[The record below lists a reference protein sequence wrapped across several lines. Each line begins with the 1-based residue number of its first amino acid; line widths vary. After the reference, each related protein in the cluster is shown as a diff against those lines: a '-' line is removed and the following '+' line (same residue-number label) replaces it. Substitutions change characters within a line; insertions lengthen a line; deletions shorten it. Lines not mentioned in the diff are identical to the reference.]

1 MPLAVKILALT
12 ALALAVFW
20 AVVQYRARAE
30 EAQAEASHPPEGQ
43 VIEVQG
49 HDVHAVVMGSGPD
62 LVLIHGASG
71 NTRDMT
77 LSLAPRLAREFRV
90 FVFDRPGLGYTDRI
104 DASGASIA
112 QQADLLS
119 AAATQLGAEK
129 PIVVGHS
136 YGGAVA
142 LAWAVH
148 HPDNLSALVALS
160 AASHT
165 WTTGLSTYYKIL
177 SHPVLGPIVIP
188 LITVFVPETRV
199 EQAVG
204 AVFTPDPVPEGYM
217 EHFGPGLTLR
227 RESLRANALQ
237 RANLLDEIRSLVPHY
252 PQIDVPT
259 EILHGTADDTVGLS
273 IHSEPLA
280 NAIPDAR
287 LTTLDGA
294 GHMIQH
300 SEEDAVVDAIRRAA
314 QRAGLRPGG

>member
-1 MPLAVKILALT
+1 MPLAVKILALLV
-12 ALALAVFW
+12 LALAVFW
-20 AVVQYRARAE
+20 TVVQYRASAE

-43 VIEVQG
+43 VIEVNGQK
-49 HDVHAVVMGSGPD
+49 VHAVVMGSGPD
-62 LVLIHGASG
+62 VVLIHGASG

-77 LSLAPRLAREFRV
+77 LSLAPRLAREFRI

-104 DASGASIA
+104 SPSGTTITE
-112 QQADLLS
+112 QADLLS
-119 AAATQLGAEK
+119 AAASQLGAEK
-129 PIVVGHS
+129 PVVVGHS

-148 HPDNLSALVALS
+148 HPDRLSALVPLS

-165 WTTGLSTYYKIL
+165 WTTGLSTYYKLL
-177 SHPVLGPIVIP
+177 SHPVLGPLLIP
-188 LITVFVPETRV
+188 MITAFVPESRV

-204 AVFTPDPVPEGYM
+204 AVFTPDPVPENYM
-217 EHFGPGLTLR
+217 DHFGPGLTLR
-227 RESLRANALQ
+227 RQSLRANALQ
-237 RANLLDEIRSLVPHY
+237 RANLLEEIRALVPHY

-273 IHSEPLA
+273 IHSAPLA
-280 NAIPDAR
+280 EAIPGAT
-287 LTTLDGA
+287 LTPLDGA

-300 SEEDAVVDAIRRAA
+300 SEEEAVVNAIRRAA